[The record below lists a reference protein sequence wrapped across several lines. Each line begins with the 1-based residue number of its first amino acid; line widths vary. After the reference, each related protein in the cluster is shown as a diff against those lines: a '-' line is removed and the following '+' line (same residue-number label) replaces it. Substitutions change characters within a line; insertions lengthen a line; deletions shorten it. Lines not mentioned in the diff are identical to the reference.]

1 MKRTS
6 QVEPSGVLLLVLLVS
21 LQFVTKTYGE
31 CDETKGFKKIW
42 VIDRKS
48 VV

>member
-31 CDETKGFKKIW
+31 CDETKGFKK
-42 VIDRKS
+42 DRKS